1 MTGKSLLWK
10 AKGEERGRM
19 LNYYKKLIS
28 GLLIVGGGF
37 LLLEHL
43 FSFSGFD
50 LELLGHEWYGVI
62 MIIAAL
68 LISMK
73 WKQLPALIKAIRER
87 NIWKVLDEGE
97 RER

>member
-1 MTGKSLLWK
+1 MTGKSLPWK
-10 AKGEERGRM
+10 VKSEKRRKM
-19 LNYYKKLIS
+19 LRYYRKLIS

-50 LELLGHEWYGVI
+50 LELLGHEWYGI
-62 MIIAAL
+62 LMIIMAL
-68 LISMK
+68 LLSMK

-87 NIWKVLDEGE
+87 DIWKILDEGE
-97 RER
+97 RR